1 MILNSQT
8 LAALNTSF
16 NKLFKDAFNETKTQ
30 YERIATTVPSSSASN
45 TYGWLGTLP
54 SLREWIGD
62 RYIQNIKEHDYTIK
76 NKDFETTVAV
86 KVNDIKDDNLGM
98 YSILIQDLGDCAKR
112 HPDELVFGLLKQ
124 GTSLKCYDKQNF
136 FDTDHPVVGVDGKTA
151 SVSNYQSG
159 SKPAWFLLCTKRR
172 IKPIIYQKRENYELV
187 IKDDVKDE
195 NVFHRKEILY
205 GVDGRGNVGFG
216 LWQLAFCS
224 QAELNQANFEAAYKA
239 MRSFTRDQGIPL
251 DVKPD
256 LLVFGPS
263 NTAAAEALINCERL
277 SNGASNVNY
286 HKVDLLESG
295 LLD

>member
-8 LAALNTSF
+8 LAALKTSF

-62 RYIQNIKEHDYTIK
+62 RSIQNIKEHDYTIK

-136 FDTDHPVVGVDGKTA
+136 FDTDHPVSAPTARKFPFPTISPAANRRGSCFAPNAGLNRLSTRSGKTTSWSLKTTSKTRTFSIARKSSTA
-151 SVSNYQSG
+151 S
-159 SKPAWFLLCTKRR
+159 
-172 IKPIIYQKRENYELV
+172 
-187 IKDDVKDE
+187 
-195 NVFHRKEILY
+195 
-205 GVDGRGNVGFG
+205 
-216 LWQLAFCS
+216 
-224 QAELNQANFEAAYKA
+224 
-239 MRSFTRDQGIPL
+239 
-251 DVKPD
+251 
-256 LLVFGPS
+256 
-263 NTAAAEALINCERL
+263 TAAATSVSVCGSWLFVRRP
-277 SNGASNVNY
+277 S
-286 HKVDLLESG
+286 
-295 LLD
+295 